1 MAWVK
6 TQTTLGDGAQVLI
19 GRNRVKRQ
27 AVDVWQYD
35 CRVCGTDTVCW

>member
-6 TQTTLGDGAQVLI
+6 TQTTLGDGAQVLV

-27 AVDVWQYD
+27 AVDV
-35 CRVCGTDTVCW
+35 